1 MSRNAENEKT
11 AKPNKWQ
18 VMLPWPARELSPNAR
33 GHWAKK
39 STAAKRYR
47 HTCKIKTLQEIQ
59 ASAWDVPALRE
70 LVEAGGRVH
79 LFIDFY
85 PPDRRHRDDDNV
97 IASFKSGR
105 DGLADALKID
115 DSKFRIHPFL
125 DPDKP
130 VKGGGVWVTVTGH
143 TPSEG
148 ESK

>member
-1 MSRNAENEKT
+1 MRK
-11 AKPNKWQ
+11 KWQ

-47 HTCKIKTLQEIQ
+47 HTCKIKALQAIQ
-59 ASAWDVPALRE
+59 EGDWDVQAARDLA
-70 LVEAGGRVH
+70 EAGGYLH

-115 DSKFRIHPFL
+115 DSRFRIHPFL
-125 DPDKP
+125 DRDQPA
-130 VKGGGVWVTVTGH
+130 KGGVVKVTVTGH
-143 TPSEG
+143 MPRAG
-148 ESK
+148 ESQ